1 MLEPFPPKSVVVGI
15 DGSQAA
21 LQAALWAVDE
31 VAGTDVPLRLMYIR
45 ELSTAAGVAET
56 RAATEAAEEA
66 VQSAYHAIG
75 KAGKPVKVE
84 MDIVEGCPLS
94 ALVQAS
100 RSTPLLCVGDTGS
113 GQSSPAGFGST
124 ATALIR
130 SAHSS
135 VAIVRGGPAGER
147 TRSRSVLAHV
157 VGSVDDELV
166 LEYGFEE
173 ANRRKAPLV
182 MMTAWRTE
190 FDNLQNDRL
199 LREQERRM
207 RAVLDRYAAQWTPH
221 YAGVTLDTVVAYG
234 PFLNYLADHAESTQL
249 VVVGATQAIEVQQLC
264 RSTADRALRLSDFAV
279 LVAR

>member
-31 VAGTDVPLRLMYIR
+31 VAGTDIPLRLLYIR
-45 ELSTAAGVAET
+45 ELSTAFGALET

-66 VQSAYHAIG
+66 VQAAYHAIG
-75 KAGKPVKVE
+75 RLGKPVQVE
-84 MDIVEGCPLS
+84 MEIVEGCPLS
-94 ALVQAS
+94 ALVEAS

-124 ATALIR
+124 ATALMG
-130 SAHSS
+130 SAHCS
-135 VAIVRGGPAGER
+135 VAIVRGGHSGER
-147 TRSRSVLAHV
+147 TRGRSVVAHV
-157 VGSVDDELV
+157 VGSVDDEIV
-166 LEYGFEE
+166 LEHGFEE
-173 ANRRKAPLV
+173 ANRRKALLV

-207 RAVLDRYAAQWTPH
+207 RAVLDRYAALWTPH
-221 YAGVTLDTVVAYG
+221 YAGVTVDTVVAYG

-264 RSTADRALRLSDFAV
+264 SSTAKRALRRSDFAV